1 VNEDHYYPFGLQ
13 HKGYNKPPKDIAG
26 GELGEVEIGIGI
38 GSNSGSANY
47 KYRYNGKELQE
58 ELGLNVYD
66 YGARNYDPGKEK
78 VGNGTMYKYLT
89 ALRKIENSGD
99 SELKNQLNTL
109 VESDNKHIVQ
119 STDGGSGVR
128 SDSEIG
134 TNNSEIDKKVR
145 DGESV
150 GTLTS
155 FNFSDSEKRRFEEI
169 EKIPSSTLSTV
180 VHEMQHQYDYETGN
194 MKDEVQWKDQMK
206 RQGISIRNNKHLSP
220 TEKRAVSNENR
231 VRKSQY
237 KRTTYGGK
245 KIL

>member
-1 VNEDHYYPFGLQ
+1 MRRHSPYNYAFNNPVFFIDPDGMAPEDIIFRMQTKDGKNYDFTYK
-13 HKGYNKPPKDIAG
+13 KGNFYHPDG
-26 GELGEVEIGIGI
+26 
-38 GSNSGSANY
+38 
-47 KYRYNGKELQE
+47 R
-58 ELGLNVYD
+58 
-66 YGARNYDPGKEK
+66 RYDPGKEK

-119 STDGGSGVR
+119 SADGGSGVR

-194 MKDEVQWKDQMK
+194 MKDEVQWKDQIK

-220 TEKRAVSNENR
+220 TEKRVVSNENR

>member
-1 VNEDHYYPFGLQ
+1 MRRHSPYNYAFNNPVFFIDPDGMAPEDIIFRMQTKDGKNYDFTYK
-13 HKGYNKPPKDIAG
+13 KGNFYHPDG
-26 GELGEVEIGIGI
+26 
-38 GSNSGSANY
+38 
-47 KYRYNGKELQE
+47 R
-58 ELGLNVYD
+58 
-66 YGARNYDPGKEK
+66 RYDPGKEK

-134 TNNSEIDKKVR
+134 TNNSKIDKKVR